1 MSKAFCSVSGA
12 RRALIDAQVVAQLPI
27 AGAIIL
33 GKAHTTEFAYFD
45 GPPPTAIKKQPQP
58 LFVETPEHVQSVPMH
73 GTRQFQ
79 RERRRDSRS
88 GRFAPRARLSFG
100 RGVRTPIRSL

>member
-12 RRALIDAQVVAQLPI
+12 RQALIDAQVVAQLPI

-73 GTRQFQ
+73 GTRATGLKIGSF
-79 RERRRDSRS
+79 RTARTIVIRAWGVDADS
-88 GRFAPRARLSFG
+88 
-100 RGVRTPIRSL
+100 GVVIL